1 MVGTQNPLT
10 YFSPKQNGSFM
21 TTLPPPATKFFPE
34 DSIEKQCYNIAE
46 SMRHYIPGANERN
59 RLGFNLY
66 RFVKGEGDKPE
77 IIVRNAKLKVE
88 GISLDELAQKL
99 NEALAGMK

>member
-1 MVGTQNPLT
+1 
-10 YFSPKQNGSFM
+10 M
-21 TTLPPPATKFFPE
+21 TTLPPPATKYFPE

-46 SMRHYIPGANERN
+46 SLKEYIPIMNDRN

-77 IIVRNAKLKVE
+77 IIVKNAKLKVE
-88 GISLDELAQKL
+88 GISLSELAKKID
-99 NEALAGMK
+99 EAIANMK